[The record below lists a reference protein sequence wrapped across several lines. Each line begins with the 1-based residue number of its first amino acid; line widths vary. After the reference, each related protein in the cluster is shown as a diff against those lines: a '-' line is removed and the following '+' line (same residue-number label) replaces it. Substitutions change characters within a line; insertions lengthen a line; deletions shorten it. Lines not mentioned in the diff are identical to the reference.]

1 MKDNMEAVLILLLL
15 AAIVYM
21 VMGEIKEPPK
31 VSYKRLCDYYVP
43 GSVYENP
50 SDALARGVRLMELHV
65 YGNEQDEPVVI
76 FHPERRDDTNAVSFE
91 SVCVKILNQAFPSK
105 EPFILSIVPHTES
118 SYVLNRVA
126 ESLKTTVHK
135 HLLTP
140 DGNSIALMSLD
151 RLSNK
156 LILVSGPEVRG
167 TNLEPLINLS
177 WGGSELRRLNYL
189 QAIHSREPEELA
201 EFTENN
207 LVLVAPDAGFKRSD
221 AHDDIYAS
229 GCQWNLF
236 AAPGGQVGFI
246 PRV

>member
-1 MKDNMEAVLILLLL
+1 METAMLSTAWPDKFHDFGPFQQEMCWFLEPARHPSKKKLL
-15 AAIVYM
+15 AAY
-21 VMGEIKEPPK
+21 
-31 VSYKRLCDYYVP
+31 R
-43 GSVYENP
+43 
-50 SDALARGVRLMELHV
+50 
-65 YGNEQDEPVVI
+65 
-76 FHPERRDDTNAVSFE
+76 
-91 SVCVKILNQAFPSK
+91 
-105 EPFILSIVPHTES
+105 
-118 SYVLNRVA
+118 

-167 TNLEPLINLS
+167 TNLETLINLS

-201 EFTENN
+201 EFTEDN
-207 LVLVAPDAGFKRSD
+207 LVLVAPDAGFKRTD